1 MHDTEPVDAA
11 AADQSSGSQDEGCG
25 MKVELSMDA
34 INVLEEYKDDEMV
47 SYSDV
52 ILAMQRSIESLVK
65 KIYELN
71 MKAPR

>member
-1 MHDTEPVDAA
+1 
-11 AADQSSGSQDEGCG
+11 